1 MSTDLSPTKEQI
13 IDALRQVQDPELHK
27 DLVTLNMVKN
37 VAVCD
42 GLVRLNIELTTPA
55 CPLKD
60 QIRNDIDTALKKVE
74 GVRSAEIEFSAQVRS
89 GQTPGQAGG
98 PMGQAQLPNVKN
110 IIAVGAG
117 KGGVGKSTVS
127 VLTAVGLAR
136 AGAKVGLMD
145 ADVYGPSI
153 PKMLGIENAKPSV
166 TPDEKRIIPVE
177 AAGIKV
183 MSIGFMIEPD
193 RAVIWRGPMIHG
205 TVKQFLDQVEW
216 GELDYLIVD
225 LPPGTGDVPLTLS
238 QSIPMTG
245 AVVVC
250 TPQDVALLDAVRA
263 AKMYQQLNVDIL
275 GIVEN
280 MSYFIA
286 PDTGKEYDLFGKG
299 GAEKA
304 AAKLK
309 APFLGSIPI
318 NVGIRISGDKGNPHT
333 VFEENNQ
340 GIGDA
345 VTRTVENLAGQ
356 VSIRNSQKAAPV
368 QLNIHR

>member
-1 MSTDLSPTKEQI
+1 MSTDTNPTKEQI
-13 IDALRQVQDPELHK
+13 IDALRRVQDPELHK
-27 DLVTLNMVKN
+27 DIVTLNMVKN
-37 VAVCD
+37 VALCD
-42 GLVRLNIELTTPA
+42 GMVRLEIELTTPA

-60 QIRNDIDTALKKVE
+60 QIRTDIENTLKRME
-74 GVRSAEIEFSAQVRS
+74 GVRSVEVDFSAQVRS
-89 GQTPGQAGG
+89 GRGGGG

-136 AGAKVGLMD
+136 EGAKVGLMD
-145 ADVYGPSI
+145 SDVYGPSI
-153 PKMLGIENAKPSV
+153 PKMLGIEDAKPTV
-166 TPDEKRIIPVE
+166 TPDQQKIIPVE
-177 AAGIKV
+177 TAGIKV

-216 GELDYLIVD
+216 GDLDYLIVD

-263 AKMYQQLNVDIL
+263 AKMYQQLNVDVL
-275 GIVEN
+275 GIIEN

-286 PDTGKEYDLFGKG
+286 PDTGREYDLFGKG

-304 AAKLK
+304 ANKLK
-309 APFLGSIPI
+309 VPFLGSIPI
-318 NVGIRISGDKGNPHT
+318 NIGIRISGDRGNPSAI
-333 VFEENNQ
+333 FEENDQ
-340 GIGDA
+340 GIGDS
-345 VTRTVENLAGQ
+345 VLRTVQNLAAQ
-356 VSIRNSQKAAPV
+356 VSIRNEQKAPPV
-368 QLNIHR
+368 ALNIHR